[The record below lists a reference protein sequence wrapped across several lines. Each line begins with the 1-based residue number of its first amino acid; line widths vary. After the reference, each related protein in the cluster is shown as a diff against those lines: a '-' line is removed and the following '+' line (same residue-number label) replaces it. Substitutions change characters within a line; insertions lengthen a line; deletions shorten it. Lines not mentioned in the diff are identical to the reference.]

1 MACFLVSAAEA
12 VGVTVAKKVEDKRE
26 KKAAESG
33 EVVTREGHIP
43 FSRKLGWLMKML
55 WGGAFL
61 LMIEHI
67 WHGEVVPW
75 PPFLTAMKNS
85 EDTKEM
91 LKEMGTIGVA
101 MALLVTS
108 VWIVML
114 IVDHFMEKKGTGFIF
129 KKPGKLHLSV
139 LFMAIFGADL
149 MWLVDC
155 IASVREGEKFY
166 EFTADNMLLGGV
178 VIVGAVVYWGAYL
191 LIRKLAKKE
200 D

>member
-12 VGVTVAKKVEDKRE
+12 VGVTVAKKVEDKKNE
-26 KKAAESG
+26 KHPERVTEIEKSG
-33 EVVTREGHIP
+33 RIP

-91 LKEMGTIGVA
+91 LTEMGTIGVA

-108 VWIVML
+108 VWVVML
-114 IVDHFMEKKGTGFIF
+114 IVAHFMEKKGTGFIF

-139 LFMAIFGADL
+139 LFMAILGADL

-155 IASVREGEKFY
+155 INSVREGDKFY

-178 VIVGAVVYWGAYL
+178 VIIGAIVYWGAYL

>member
-12 VGVTVAKKVEDKRE
+12 VGVTVAKKVEDKKNE
-26 KKAAESG
+26 KHPERVAELESSG
-33 EVVTREGHIP
+33 RIH

-61 LMIEHI
+61 LLIEHV

-75 PPFLTAMKNS
+75 FPFLTAMKNK

-91 LKEMGTIGVA
+91 LKEMGTIGVT

-108 VWIVML
+108 VWLVML
-114 IVDHFMEKKGTGFIF
+114 IVAHFMEKKGTGFLY

-139 LFMAIFGADL
+139 LFMAILGADL
-149 MWLVDC
+149 MWFVDC
-155 IASVREGEKFY
+155 ISSVMEGEKFY
-166 EFTADNMLLGGV
+166 EFTSDNMLLGAV
-178 VIVGAVVYWGAYL
+178 VLVGAVVYWGAYL
-191 LIRKLAKKE
+191 LVRKLADKKQ
-200 D
+200 

>member
-12 VGVTVAKKVEDKRE
+12 VGVTVAKKVEDKKNE
-26 KKAAESG
+26 KHPERVAELENSG
-33 EVVTREGHIP
+33 RIP

-61 LMIEHI
+61 LLIEHV

-75 PPFLTAMKNS
+75 FPFLTAMKNK

-108 VWIVML
+108 VWIVVL
-114 IVDHFMEKKGTGFIF
+114 IVAHFMEKKGTGFLF

-139 LFMAIFGADL
+139 LFMAILGADL
-149 MWLVDC
+149 MWFVDC
-155 IASVREGEKFY
+155 VNSVREGEKFY
-166 EFTADNMLLGGV
+166 EFTGDNMLLGAV
-178 VIVGAVVYWGAYL
+178 VLVGAVVYWGAYL
-191 LIRKLAKKE
+191 FVRKLADKKQ
-200 D
+200 

>member
-1 MACFLVSAAEA
+1 
-12 VGVTVAKKVEDKRE
+12 
-26 KKAAESG
+26 
-33 EVVTREGHIP
+33 VTREGHIP
-43 FSRKLGWLMKML
+43 FSRKPGWLMKML

-75 PPFLTAMKNS
+75 PPFLTAMNNS

-114 IVDHFMEKKGTGFIF
+114 IVAHFMEKKGTGFIF

-139 LFMAIFGADL
+139 LFMAILGADL

>member
-12 VGVTVAKKVEDKRE
+12 VGVTVAKKVEDKKNE
-26 KKAAESG
+26 KHPERVAELESSG
-33 EVVTREGHIP
+33 RIP

-61 LMIEHI
+61 LLIEHV

-75 PPFLTAMKNS
+75 FPFLTAMKNK

-91 LKEMGTIGVA
+91 LKEMGTIGVT

-108 VWIVML
+108 VWLVML
-114 IVDHFMEKKGTGFIF
+114 IVAHFMEKKGTGFLY

-139 LFMAIFGADL
+139 LFMAILGADL
-149 MWLVDC
+149 MWFVDC
-155 IASVREGEKFY
+155 ISSVMEGEKFY
-166 EFTADNMLLGGV
+166 EFTGDNMLLGAV
-178 VIVGAVVYWGAYL
+178 VLVGAVVYWGAYL
-191 LIRKLAKKE
+191 LVRKLADKKQ
-200 D
+200 